1 MHAQIQIH
9 GNNQKIA
16 TALLTVEPL
25 IHAAF
30 LHRGPLM
37 SLQSGSK
44 NLYSNLNK
52 KTREKYLSE
61 YEIFFRTCFKSAQM
75 VFLTITLVDQSTK

>member
-1 MHAQIQIH
+1 MSQHGSIFLVDFFNLRFFIKIFHSLHAQLLIH
-9 GNNQKIA
+9 GNSRKIA
-16 TALLTVEPL
+16 TAVLTVEPL
-25 IHAAF
+25 IPAAS

-52 KTREKYLSE
+52 KTR
-61 YEIFFRTCFKSAQM
+61 
-75 VFLTITLVDQSTK
+75 